1 MTNSLP
7 WSLLNT
13 NCLLKAFDLNETIE
27 VHLPSQKHL
36 MQVRDTS
43 SDTPAKG
50 KAACTKFT
58 RISTTGTHSIVLCEP
73 ITGRT
78 HQVREFYSLPGECYI
93 ICSNILR

>member
-1 MTNSLP
+1 MKYIYRT
-7 WSLLNT
+7 
-13 NCLLKAFDLNETIE
+13 
-27 VHLPSQKHL
+27 QKHL
-36 MQVRDTS
+36 LFMQVRDTS

-58 RISTTGTHSIVLCEP
+58 RISTNGTHSIVLCEP

-78 HQVREFYSLPGECYI
+78 HQVRAFDSLHGEFYI